1 RITPPRLGLEFN
13 HKMGPWTANVST
25 IRVMR
30 QNHVAE
36 LETRTPGYTLV
47 NVEVT
52 YRLKKTKSNG
62 IRIFLQGKNL
72 LNEEMRV
79 HTSFLK
85 DFAPLPG
92 RSLMIGLRGE
102 F

>member
-1 RITPPRLGLEFN
+1 
-13 HKMGPWTANVST
+13 M
-25 IRVMR
+25 RVMR
-30 QNHVAE
+30 QDRRAE
-36 LETRTPGYTLV
+36 LETSTPGYTLV

-52 YRLKKTKSNG
+52 YRIKEMKSNG
-62 IRIFLQGKNL
+62 IKIFVQGKNL

-85 DFAPLPG
+85 NFAPLPG
-92 RSLMIGLRGE
+92 RSLVVGLRGE

>member
-1 RITPPRLGLEFN
+1 
-13 HKMGPWTANVST
+13 
-25 IRVMR
+25 MR
-30 QNHVAE
+30 QNRHAE
-36 LETRTPGYTLV
+36 LETSTPGYTLV

-52 YRLKKTKSNG
+52 YRIKETKSNG
-62 IRIFLQGKNL
+62 IKIFVQGKNL

-85 DFAPLPG
+85 NFAPLPG
-92 RSLMIGLRGE
+92 RSLVVGLRGE